1 MVKPDVNR
9 DYYEDLDL
17 TASAN
22 EEDIKKQYRKLA
34 RKFHPDRNPGRE
46 HEFKPKFQAIQAAH
60 EILSDPQ
67 QRKKY
72 DIDRLQAGYG
82 NRYGPPKPDTPRRTP
97 ANAYA
102 SANPPKAQT
111 SRQPFPG
118 RPQSSH
124 SAYSTGTQ
132 SYANYW
138 RSGPKPPWEK
148 TYDAGR
154 TGTDGHRRFQG
165 TWGNSAT
172 GWSRFNP
179 RTARA
184 GYTGSAPRPNATP
197 TGQPTRPKT
206 AYDYFKTTTGQSSR
220 TQSTPKKHGFAP
232 RSASGDEPMAANT
245 SSYTTVPRRERF
257 QASDDFQREAAPTT
271 TTEKAAAPSGSETEN
286 TRTSDSKQTGSK
298 NASTGGN
305 RTSFSELGHHS
316 DDVRRSPKR
325 SSAQSRTTHTGR
337 SSPGSGPRKS
347 ARPKSRSDGGQKI
360 NSINT
365 SDTDDFLARETT
377 AIPKSG
383 SQNRKSANLHSQT
396 GSAPR
401 NDPSKQPTTD
411 PYETSPSI
419 SMVHSEADTSNYSNL
434 APEVGQ
440 APLNGTFKSRS
451 RDDLRKTFTAGDG
464 RGDFGYGSFTSPATE
479 NDRPDTDQSLN
490 NHGQASARASPSR
503 PGQPDPFGQGLSR
516 SPSVSRQPHR
526 AFPKAKF
533 SLQEWADAF
542 KSWQVF
548 MAQHEAPQQENTQ
561 RPQVS
566 NKQAKPR
573 YKVLQTTPQPASVA
587 TEAEE
592 EQNTI
597 RGSIARGETG
607 GDPGD
612 VEAMDLD

>member
-9 DYYEDLDL
+9 DYYLDL
-17 TASAN
+17 GLTATAN

-67 QRKKY
+67 QRRKY

-97 ANAYA
+97 ANPYA
-102 SANPPKAQT
+102 SATPPKAQT
-111 SRQPFPG
+111 SRQPFSG

-148 TYDAGR
+148 AYGAGR
-154 TGTDGHRRFQG
+154 TGADAYRRFQG
-165 TWGNSAT
+165 TWGNSTT

-184 GYTGSAPRPNATP
+184 GYTDSVPRPNATP

-206 AYDYFKTTTGQSSR
+206 AYEYFKKPTDQSSR

-257 QASDDFQREAAPTT
+257 QAPDDYQREAAPTT
-271 TTEKAAAPSGSETEN
+271 TTEKPAAPSGCGTEN
-286 TRTSDSKQTGSK
+286 TREPNSKQTGGK
-298 NASTGGN
+298 NAGTDGD
-305 RTSFSELGHHS
+305 RASFSESGHHS
-316 DDVRRSPKR
+316 DDVRDPPKR
-325 SSAQSRTTHTGR
+325 SSAQSRTPHTGW
-337 SSPGSGPRKS
+337 SSPGSERRKS
-347 ARPKSRSDGGQKI
+347 ACSKSRSHGDQKCNFI
-360 NSINT
+360 NS
-365 SDTDDFLARETT
+365 SDTDDTLARETRT
-377 AIPKSG
+377 IPKSRP
-383 SQNRKSANLHSQT
+383 QNHS
-396 GSAPR
+396 
-401 NDPSKQPTTD
+401 SKQPASD
-411 PYETSPSI
+411 P
-419 SMVHSEADTSNYSNL
+419 NL
-434 APEVGQ
+434 TPNVGQ
-440 APLNGTFKSRS
+440 APINGTFKRRS
-451 RDDLRKTFTAGDG
+451 RDDLRKAFTAEDW
-464 RGDFGYGSFTSPATE
+464 RGDFEYGSFTSPATE

-490 NHGQASARASPSR
+490 SHGQASARASTSR
-503 PGQPDPFGQGLSR
+503 PGQPDLFGQGLSR
-516 SPSVSRQPHR
+516 SPSVSWQPHR

-542 KSWQVF
+542 KSWLVF
-548 MAQHEAPQQENTQ
+548 IAQHEAPQQENAQ
-561 RPQVS
+561 RPRGS
-566 NKQAKPR
+566 SKRAKPR
-573 YKVLQTTPQPASVA
+573 YRALRTTPQPASVA

-592 EQNTI
+592 VQNTI
-597 RGSIARGETG
+597 RGSIVQEATG